1 MPLDFWYMNRSAHR
15 KIVHPAPRKSEKRKK
30 SFSLYYKVKLERLF
44 EKICVEKICVEDAFV
59 LGLCRGL
66 STGLSTG
73 GDKLWITLA
82 VLVDNLSGQIEGICL
97 TLKDRSRVVSVGSAF
112 IYIYCP

>member
-1 MPLDFWYMNRSAHR
+1 M
-15 KIVHPAPRKSEKRKK
+15 
-30 SFSLYYKVKLERLF
+30 
-44 EKICVEKICVEDAFV
+44 

-82 VLVDNLSGQIEGICL
+82 VLVDNLGGQIEGICL
-97 TLKDRSRVVSVGSAF
+97 TLKDRLRVVSVGSVF
-112 IYIYCP
+112 IYIYCPLIFIKNWQGR